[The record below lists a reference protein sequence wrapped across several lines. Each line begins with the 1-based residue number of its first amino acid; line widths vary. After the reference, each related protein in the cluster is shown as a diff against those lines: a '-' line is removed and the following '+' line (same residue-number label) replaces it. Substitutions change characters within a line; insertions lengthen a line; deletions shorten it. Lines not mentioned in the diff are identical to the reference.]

1 MPNILRRPMF
11 RGGIAKIQKEGIAS
25 HPLARRGYA
34 EGDLVDDEDTSTST
48 SDSGI
53 TRAGSIDP
61 SVLKAVPGY
70 VTAVKSVLP
79 PQSDGLSKFLI
90 NFGTNLMGMPG
101 GRNILQTAALAS
113 KEPTKEL
120 YADIEK
126 NRQLD
131 AAIALKAIG
140 ALSKGD
146 AILLEKKAKFFAQ
159 NIKAKNPEMS
169 DEEALRK
176 GREIASQSELYRKDL
191 SPEQEK
197 KRYIEEKSKYYTTE
211 KRKAPA
217 VADRVAGF
225 LYDKEKGNYSPYVQ
239 SSELAKKITDED
251 FQIGNEYL
259 NPGDVTAS
267 PDRKELTVKKQND
280 LKDYEP
286 NKLYFD
292 PQTKRLYRF
301 NGQKFIIQ

>member
-1 MPNILRRPMF
+1 MPNILRRPMV
-11 RGGIAKIQKEGIAS
+11 RGGVAKIQKEGIAS
-25 HPLARRGYA
+25 HSLARKGYA
-34 EGDLVDDEDTSTST
+34 GGNLVEDDDEDISTSN
-48 SDSGI
+48 SGI
-53 TRAGSIDP
+53 TKAGSIDP

-79 PQSDGLSKFLI
+79 QQSDGLSKFLI

-101 GRNILQTAALAS
+101 GRNIFQTAALAS

-140 ALSKGD
+140 ALSKSD

-159 NIKAKNPEMS
+159 NIKAKNPNMS
-169 DEEALRK
+169 DAEALSK
-176 GREIASQSELYRKDL
+176 GREIATQSEVYKKDL

-217 VADRVAGF
+217 IADRVSEF
-225 LYDKEKGNYSPYVQ
+225 LYDKEKGNFSAYVQ
-239 SSELAKKITDED
+239 DKERAKKITDED
-251 FQIGNEYL
+251 FQIGSEYL
-259 NPGDVTAS
+259 NPGDLVSSA
-267 PDRKELTVKKQND
+267 DRKELTVKKESD
-280 LKDYEP
+280 LKDYEA

-301 NGQKFIIQ
+301 TGRKFILE

>member
-34 EGDLVDDEDTSTST
+34 EGDLVDDEDTSTS
-48 SDSGI
+48 DSGI
-53 TRAGSIDP
+53 TKAGSIDP

-225 LYDKEKGNYSPYVQ
+225 LYDKEKNNFTPYVQ
-239 SSELAKKITDED
+239 DKEFAKKITDED

-267 PDRKELTVKKQND
+267 ADRKELTVKKQND

>member
-25 HPLARRGYA
+25 HPLARKGYA
-34 EGDLVDDEDTSTST
+34 GGDLVDDEDTSTS
-48 SDSGI
+48 DSGI
-53 TRAGSIDP
+53 TKAGSIDP

-225 LYDKEKGNYSPYVQ
+225 LYDKEKNNFTPYVQ
-239 SSELAKKITDED
+239 DKEFAKKITDED

-259 NPGDVTAS
+259 NPGDITAS
-267 PDRKELTVKKQND
+267 ADRKELTVKKQGD

>member
-11 RGGIAKIQKEGIAS
+11 RGGVAKIQKEGIAS
-25 HPLARRGYA
+25 HSLARKGYA
-34 EGDLVDDEDTSTST
+34 GGDLVDDEDTSTS
-48 SDSGI
+48 DSGI
-53 TRAGSIDP
+53 TKAGSIDP

-120 YADIEK
+120 YADIDK
-126 NRQLD
+126 NRQMD

-169 DEEALRK
+169 DEAALRQ
-176 GREIASQSELYRKDL
+176 GREMASQSELYRKDL

-267 PDRKELTVKKQND
+267 TDRKELTVKKQGD